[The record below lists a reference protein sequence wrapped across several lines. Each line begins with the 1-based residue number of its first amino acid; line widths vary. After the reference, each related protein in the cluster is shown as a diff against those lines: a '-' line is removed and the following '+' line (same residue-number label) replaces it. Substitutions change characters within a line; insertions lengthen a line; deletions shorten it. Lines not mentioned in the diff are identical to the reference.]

1 MSKQARLK
9 TEDIEAD
16 PLLRVMITARH
27 VLNDEIRVDMF
38 LHRKQRD
45 LGGKRPIDL
54 AQTEGG
60 AQQVEKL
67 LWAIHADHRL

>member
-1 MSKQARLK
+1 MSKQSRLK

-45 LGGKRPIDL
+45 LGGQRPIDL
-54 AQTEGG
+54 AQTEDG
-60 AQQVEKL
+60 AQQVERL
-67 LWAIHADHRL
+67 LWAIQADHRL